1 MEIIESGNIFESKA
15 QTLVNTVNCVGVMGK
30 GLALEFKKRYPAMFM
45 EYQRICKDG
54 LLDIGKLWI
63 YKMPNKWVL
72 NFPTKYH
79 WRQPSNEYFLEKGL
93 DKFMSTYLDREIQS
107 IAFPL
112 LGSSNGGLD
121 PEVSLRI
128 MTDYLQHC
136 KIPVTLYISYRPKRN
151 ELFSL

>member
-1 MEIIESGNIFESKA
+1 MEIIESGNIFESNA

-30 GLALEFKKRYPAMFM
+30 GLALEYKKRYPVMFI
-45 EYQRICKDG
+45 EYQRICRGG

-63 YKMPNKWVL
+63 YKMPHKWVL

-93 DKFMSTYLDREIQS
+93 DKFMETYLDRGIQS

-112 LGSSNGGLD
+112 LGASNGGLA

-128 MTDYLQHC
+128 MTDYLKDC
-136 KIPVTLYISYRPKRN
+136 KIPVTLYISYRAKNN